1 MKPRVARPSHGV
13 LFGCL
18 LVFMQAPIAPA
29 TADVISREPGHYP
42 FVSAAYAVL
51 PAADID
57 SEPSGSTL
65 QNKENQLAF
74 GFVRFGTAKLEFD
87 LGLDYQYTRYV
98 YENIDGRNRDL
109 HRIQIPLGFSHRAEI
124 WSLTGFVAPGLA
136 TSSNVLKKVFDR
148 VTGDDALVTGRVEA
162 HFQGGRRI
170 GWLAGLAH
178 DRAFGEQKLY
188 PVLGLTYRPD
198 EELAIR
204 LAYPDAAVRY
214 SPGDRHR
221 LTLRLFPAGFEWHV
235 VTDDL
240 ADEFDYRVEAL
251 RLQGVWSYR
260 FARSA
265 WLDLSLGYEFDRQH
279 RFVDDAGRQID
290 SPVGSMVMFSAGL
303 RWGDGPVTYS
313 HEVVR

>member
-1 MKPRVARPSHGV
+1 MKPLVARSSHGA
-13 LFGCL
+13 LLGCL
-18 LVFMQAPIAPA
+18 LVLLQAPIASV

-42 FVSAAYAVL
+42 FVSAVYAVL
-51 PAADID
+51 PSADID

-65 QNKENQLAF
+65 QTKENQLAF
-74 GFVRFGTAKLEFD
+74 GFVRFGSGELKFD

-109 HRIQIPLGFSHRAEI
+109 HRIQMPLGFSHQTET
-124 WSLTGFVAPGLA
+124 WSLTGFLAPGLA
-136 TSSNVLKKVFDR
+136 TSSNVLKDVFDR
-148 VTGDDALVTGRVEA
+148 VSGDDALITGRFEA
-162 HFQGGRRI
+162 RFQGGRRI

-188 PVLGLTYRPD
+188 PVLGLTYRSD
-198 EELAIR
+198 ENLAFR

-214 SPGDRHR
+214 ALGDRHR
-221 LTLRLFPAGFEWHV
+221 FSLRLFPAGFEWHV
-235 VTDDL
+235 LSDGLD
-240 ADEFDYRVEAL
+240 DEFDYEVEAL

-290 SPVGSMVMFSAGL
+290 SPVGSQLMFSAGL
-303 RWGDGPVTYS
+303 RWGDGPITYS
-313 HEVVR
+313 HEVAR